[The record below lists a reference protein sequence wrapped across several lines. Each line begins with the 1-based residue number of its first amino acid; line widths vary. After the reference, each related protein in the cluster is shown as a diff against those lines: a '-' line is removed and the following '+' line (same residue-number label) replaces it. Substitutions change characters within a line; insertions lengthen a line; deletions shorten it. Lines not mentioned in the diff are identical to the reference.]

1 MEYREPRR
9 DVLLLDTRNTPLPRA
24 MLDVYHA
31 DLRGWIAEL
40 CRTAGDGPALGLIDA
55 LYGERTMLPGAFA
68 RWDAIGPHA
77 ELRRQ
82 FNLSRDA
89 LAILLVAAA
98 PRLWGPLAH
107 VYAAVT
113 GRVHTDEHMLAQLL
127 GDRAAIVRELA
138 AGSPL
143 LAFKLLARTPTGN
156 LVASAEVVSRLAGT
170 CL

>member
-9 DVLLLDTRNTPLPRA
+9 DVLLLDTRTTPLPRA
-24 MLDVYHA
+24 MLDAYHA
-31 DLRGWIAEL
+31 DLRGWVAEL
-40 CRTAGDGPALGLIDA
+40 CRAAGRGPALGLIDA
-55 LYGERTMLPGAFA
+55 LYGERTTLPGAFA

-82 FNLSRDA
+82 YGLSRDA

-113 GRVHTDEHMLAQLL
+113 GRVHTDEHALAMLL
-127 GDRAAIVRELA
+127 GDRSAILRELA
-138 AGSPL
+138 PGAPL
-143 LAFKLLARTPTGN
+143 LAFELLARTPTGN

-170 CL
+170 VL

>member
-40 CRTAGDGPALGLIDA
+40 CRAAGHGPAVGLIDA
-55 LYGERTMLPGAFA
+55 LYGERTSPSGAFA

-127 GDRAAIVRELA
+127 GDRAAILRELA
-138 AGSPL
+138 PGAPL
-143 LAFKLLARTPTGN
+143 LAFELVTRTPTGN
-156 LVASAEVVSRLAGT
+156 LVASAEVVRRLAGA